1 VEHPVLDVPSPKVQ
15 LQETAPTP
23 PLILAE
29 KLLGAPTSFGFGLAV
44 IDGTARAATTV
55 TDFELVAICDGED
68 ESVAVTLTLNVPLV
82 L

>member
-1 VEHPVLDVPSPKVQ
+1 VPSPKIQ

-29 KLLGAPTSFGFGLAV
+29 KLLEAPASFGLGLAV
-44 IDGTARAATTV
+44 IDGMAKAATAV
-55 TDFELVAICDGED
+55 MDFELVAIWDGED
-68 ESVAVTLTLNVPLV
+68 ESVAVTMTLNVPLV